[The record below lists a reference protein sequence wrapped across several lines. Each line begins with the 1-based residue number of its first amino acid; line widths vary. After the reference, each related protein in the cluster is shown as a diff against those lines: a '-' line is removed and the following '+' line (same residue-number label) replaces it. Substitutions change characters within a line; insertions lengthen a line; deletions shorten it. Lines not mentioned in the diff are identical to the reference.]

1 MLNETKIGE
10 RAAVQFRP
18 EFFNAPNHSNLGG
31 PETNVS
37 VPGSFGRI
45 TSVGDPRQ
53 IQFGLKVLF

>member
-1 MLNETKIGE
+1 VVGITYLRTGQPFSL
-10 RAAVQFRP
+10 A
-18 EFFNAPNHSNLGG
+18 FNA
-31 PETNVS
+31 TQAS